1 MRTRSVFVAFVL
13 ALLATPANAQTPL
26 GTAFTYQ
33 GQLSDAG
40 GVIDGVVD
48 LEFRL
53 YDSAVGGA
61 QVCATVRTNSIGVVQ
76 GRFAANV
83 DFGAAA
89 FTGPAR
95 WVEIWVRKP
104 SLTGVWT
111 QLDPRQRINPA
122 PYALYALNSAA
133 GPVGPQ
139 GPAGPPGPQGLQG
152 PQGVAGSPG
161 PAGAPGPSGP
171 QGAPGATGP
180 AGSNGATGPQGPQGP
195 QGPAGAS
202 PWGLTGTT
210 TFYTA
215 GAVGLGTNT
224 PQYPFHAQ
232 TAQTRVA
239 YFEATG
245 SSGSGFG
252 VFARS
257 ASSSGVGLVGWAA
270 ATTGATVGVQGQA
283 DSPQGTGVLGWA
295 QATTGATYGVW
306 GRANS
311 PAGIAVAGEHL
322 ATTGAATGVLGTV
335 TSTTDEATGVY
346 GGASGATG
354 NTTGV
359 WGVTAS
365 TSTGATGVYGE
376 AVATTGL
383 TFGVCGSNGGTQGYG
398 VFALGDIGATGVKEF
413 VIDHPLDPANKLLH
427 HYCAEGPKPFN
438 IYKGNATLDEGGEAW
453 VELPSYF
460 EAINTNPTYQLT
472 AIGAPAPML
481 HVAQPVKNGRF
492 MIGGGEPGMQ
502 VSWCVTGERN
512 DERMRTR
519 PVLDESDKPESMR
532 GVLLS
537 SPGREGLAG
546 IRPTGLRPIQG
557 SPVPAPARR

>member
-1 MRTRSVFVAFVL
+1 MHVRSTLL
-13 ALLATPANAQTPL
+13 ALLAPIFATLAFAQSPL

-33 GQLSDAG
+33 GQLTDG
-40 GVIDGVVD
+40 TGLIDGVVD

-53 YDSAVGGA
+53 FDSSVGGT
-61 QVCATVRTNSIGVVQ
+61 QVCATVRTNAIGVVQ
-76 GRFAANV
+76 GRFAANI
-83 DFGAAA
+83 DFGTAA

-104 SLTGVWT
+104 ATTGIWT

-139 GPAGPPGPQGLQG
+139 GPPGPPGPQGYQGLQG
-152 PQGVAGSPG
+152 AAGPAG

-171 QGAPGATGP
+171 QGSPGAT
-180 AGSNGATGPQGPQGP
+180 GATGPQGPQGP
-195 QGPAGAS
+195 QGAQGPAGAS

-215 GAVGLGTNT
+215 GSVGIGTNA
-224 PQYPFHAQ
+224 PQYPFQAQ
-232 TAQTRVA
+232 TTQTRVA
-239 YFEATG
+239 FIDATG
-245 SSGSGFG
+245 ASGSGFG
-252 VFARS
+252 LFAKS

-270 ATTGATVGVQGQA
+270 ATSGLTVGVQGQS

-311 PAGIAVAGEHL
+311 PGGIGVAGEHL
-322 ATTGAATGVLGTV
+322 ATTGATTGVLGV
-335 TSTTDEATGVY
+335 VSSTTDEATGVY
-346 GGASGATG
+346 GGASGITG

-359 WGVTAS
+359 WGVTS
-365 TSTGATGVYGE
+365 SDSTGATGVYGE

-413 VIDHPLDPANKLLH
+413 VIDHPLDPANRLLH
-427 HYCAEGPKPFN
+427 HFCAEGPRPYN
-438 IYKGNATLDEGGEAW
+438 IYRGNATLGDDGEAW
-453 VELPSYF
+453 VELPAYF
-460 EAINTNPTYQLT
+460 ESINTNPTYQLT

-481 HVAQPVKNGRF
+481 HVAQLVKDGRF
-492 MIGGGEPGMQ
+492 QIGGGAPGMQ

-512 DERMRTR
+512 DERVRTR
-519 PVLDESDKPESMR
+519 PAIDETWKPESMR
-532 GVLLS
+532 GVLIGAGGQGGMPS
-537 SPGREGLAG
+537 VRPMG
-546 IRPTGLRPIQG
+546 IRTIDGKPL
-557 SPVPAPARR
+557 PAPARR